1 MSTSVCDGCGRSRS
15 RQTEIPAAPYARPE
29 TVPVCTG
36 DQCGAHL
43 RPEPASRPLRTGHRR
58 RFPASAHDCLR
69 LAGTH
74 HLIWARPAVTP
85 CAIPVKATGP
95 ARLGRAL
102 ATVLGVPVEQ
112 VSVIDDPRRVYGL
125 VPGDLLIVTNSEHR
139 SSDQGFQIVRG
150 GPIVLDD
157 LSAAVTHRVLSQIL
171 GESAGF
177 WKGRPGRSAWR
188 CPAVSVAHSVGVE
201 DG

>member
-1 MSTSVCDGCGRSRS
+1 
-15 RQTEIPAAPYARPE
+15 
-29 TVPVCTG
+29 
-36 DQCGAHL
+36 
-43 RPEPASRPLRTGHRR
+43 
-58 RFPASAHDCLR
+58 
-69 LAGTH
+69 
-74 HLIWARPAVTP
+74 VTP

-188 CPAVSVAHSVGVE
+188 CPAVSVAHSGGVE